1 MRKALFCLAVLAMLF
16 GCRSQKKVIKTEVA
30 TADTCSVSSTSS
42 VASERLRWMDSLT
55 LDLDSFEIEWRM
67 APDHFADIG
76 KMVGDTT
83 NGAISPSA
91 VSVTDGFA
99 QFTAQPR
106 QGSVVLRA
114 KHASLGKVGRLERNS
129 ASCTQQAD
137 SLEHHRTS
145 TADEQTE
152 NAKTAIA
159 EPIEMTWVPWAI
171 VGIAVAMFIFVI
183 WKMDREDEERHPEQK

>member
-1 MRKALFCLAVLAMLF
+1 MNRQSALAATVILMVLLV

-30 TADTCSVSSTSS
+30 TADTCSVSSSS
-42 VASERLRWMDSLT
+42 YVAAERLRWMDSLT
-55 LDLDSFEIEWRM
+55 LDLDSFEIEWCM
-67 APDHFADIG
+67 ALDHFADIG
-76 KMVGDTT
+76 KMVSDTAS
-83 NGAISPSA
+83 GAISPSA
-91 VSVTDGFA
+91 VSVTEGFA

-106 QGSVVLRA
+106 PGSVVLRA

-137 SLEHHRTS
+137 SIEQHRTS

-152 NAKTAIA
+152 NAKTTIA

-171 VGIAVAMFIFVI
+171 VGVAVAMFIFVI
-183 WKMDREDEERHPEQK
+183 WRMEKEDENNQR